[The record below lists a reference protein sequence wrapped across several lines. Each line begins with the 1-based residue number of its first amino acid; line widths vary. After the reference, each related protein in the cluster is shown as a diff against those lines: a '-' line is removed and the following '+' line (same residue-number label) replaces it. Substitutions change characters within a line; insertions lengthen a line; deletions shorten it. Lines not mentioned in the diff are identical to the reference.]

1 MEVIARDHA
10 GRPDLA
16 AARRACARF
25 VPIAGAVVAGHW
37 VPSVAVLGQ
46 WGSFASL
53 PGELC
58 RWQGPRGSA
67 RVALTFDDGP
77 DPEGTPR
84 VLDALD
90 EQGIR
95 ATFFVLGEHARAHP
109 DLVEEVARRGH
120 QLGTHGDQHA
130 HHLAHSPLWVYQDI
144 LRARGA
150 MASLGHPPRWYRP
163 AYGQPTGSTLAIAR
177 AIGLR
182 TVLWSAW
189 GREWAAAGPG
199 EVAASVARRLRSG
212 AIVLLHDSDCFGPR
226 GMWRRALG
234 ALPLVAAELRR
245 RSLVPVTMDE
255 LLV

>member
-1 MEVIARDHA
+1 MEEIPRDHA
-10 GRPDLA
+10 GRPDPV
-16 AARRACARF
+16 AARRACARL
-25 VPIAGAVVAGHW
+25 VPVAGAVVAAHW

-46 WGSFASL
+46 WGPFSSL

-58 RWQGPRGSA
+58 RWQGPRDSA

-120 QLGTHGDQHA
+120 QIGTHGDRHA
-130 HHLAHSPLWVYQDI
+130 HHLVRSPLWVRRDL
-144 LRARGA
+144 LRARDA
-150 MASLGHPPRWYRP
+150 MAALGHPPGWYRP

-177 AIGLR
+177 AVGLR

-189 GREWAAAGPG
+189 GREWAAAGPQ
-199 EVAASVARRLRSG
+199 EVAARVARRLRSG
-212 AIVLLHDSDCFGPR
+212 AIVLLHDSDRFGPR
-226 GMWRRALG
+226 GMSRRTLE

-245 RSLVPVTMDE
+245 RSLEPVTMDE
-255 LLV
+255 LMA